1 MAEAFP
7 NATTIRAGTFDD
19 YFEQLQAPAVRSKL
33 PVVTA
38 GVEDTWLYGCGASH
52 ASSLS
57 LAPLHAKNGRSKRCC
72 CRLAG
77 SDPLKV
83 QTMKLLQRHHDSCA
97 AETACVK
104 AEPGWTAFQ
113 RLLLL
118 GGKHTCASHGEVLAL
133 FCSIARQRG
142 GVGQGAAIRLLK
154 TTDLPRTP
162 HTTPPRSSGK
172 YAGPRPAS

>member
-1 MAEAFP
+1 MVVW
-7 NATTIRAGTFDD
+7 
-19 YFEQLQAPAVRSKL
+19 VRCVAHFVSVACTSACK
-33 PVVTA
+33 
-38 GVEDTWLYGCGASH
+38 E
-52 ASSLS
+52 
-57 LAPLHAKNGRSKRCC
+57 RSIQTLCC

-97 AETACVK
+97 ADPACVK

-118 GGKHTCASHGEVLAL
+118 AGKHTCASHDEVLAL

-154 TTDLPRTP
+154 TTDLPRTQR
-162 HTTPPRSSGK
+162 TTPPRSSGK

>member
-38 GVEDTWLYGCGASH
+38 GVEDTWLYGCGACATS
-52 ASSLS
+52 AC
-57 LAPLHAKNGRSKRCC
+57 KERSIERSAQHCC

-118 GGKHTCASHGEVLAL
+118 AGKHTCASHDEVLAL

>member
-57 LAPLHAKNGRSKRCC
+57 LDSATLHAKNGSLETLCCC

-83 QTMKLLQRHHDSCA
+83 QTMKLLQRHHDGCA
-97 AETACVK
+97 ADAACVK
-104 AEPGWTAFQ
+104 AEPGWTTFQ
-113 RLLLL
+113 TGTWRRR
-118 GGKHTCASHGEVLAL
+118 TASA
-133 FCSIARQRG
+133 
-142 GVGQGAAIRLLK
+142 
-154 TTDLPRTP
+154 TP
-162 HTTPPRSSGK
+162 H
-172 YAGPRPAS
+172 